1 MKSYVCIQDRVFFNK
16 HIYNFG
22 DVVTFTDELATTVPS
37 ACFQD
42 KEKWDAEREVVVKK
56 ITTAEKSGKTIKDV
70 IAEAEAEKK
79 KIRAEYTAKI
89 EKLEKQL
96 NPRGKND
103 I

>member
-1 MKSYVCIQDRVFFNK
+1 MKSFVCIQDRVFFNK
-16 HIYNFG
+16 HIYNVG
-22 DVVTFTDELATTVPS
+22 DVVNFTDELAATVPS

-56 ITTAEKSGKTIKDV
+56 IATAEKTGKSIKDV
-70 IAEAEAEKK
+70 ITEAEAEKK
-79 KIRAEYTAKI
+79 KIKAECAAKI